1 MNELNLIPYAIKT
14 FGELYKKHYETIEYL
29 INSDKF
35 SKGEYF
41 FWYSRAKTLE
51 RKARELNETCET
63 EQSKRAYIKAKRLR
77 IELMEK
83 IQNELR

>member
-35 SKGEYF
+35 SKGEF
-41 FWYSRAKTLE
+41 FAWYSRAKTLE
-51 RKARELNETCET
+51 RKAKELNETCET
-63 EQSKRAYIKAKRLR
+63 EQSKRAYVKAMKLR
-77 IELMEK
+77 IALKERIEREL
-83 IQNELR
+83 